1 VLSQWRQRPG
11 ELRILA
17 SDREITNQTRRFAM
31 EPAQHGLLDSLIRRA
46 EASIIRRTKRDNLI
60 RMANRPIIPQ

>member
-1 VLSQWRQRPG
+1 
-11 ELRILA
+11 
-17 SDREITNQTRRFAM
+17 M
-31 EPAQHGLLDSLIRRA
+31 EPAQYGLLDWLIRRA